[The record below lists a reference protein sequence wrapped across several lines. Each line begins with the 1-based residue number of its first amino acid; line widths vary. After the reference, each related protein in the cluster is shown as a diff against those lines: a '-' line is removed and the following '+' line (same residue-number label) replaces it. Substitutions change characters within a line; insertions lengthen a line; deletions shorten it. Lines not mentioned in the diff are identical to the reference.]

1 MRTVAFVNLK
11 GGVGK
16 TVSAANFAHILT
28 AVHHKRVLLV
38 DGDKQ
43 GNASQYFQLY
53 GGQDGT
59 AALLVKQDAD
69 IMSTIYQTQYKGLD
83 VITSNMD
90 LYSADREL
98 WADEERDQTGSLK
111 EALRRAA
118 ADYDYCV
125 IDNGPAIDVITLNIL
140 VAADD
145 VLIPVRPDDFSI
157 AGMVDLLEQIGHVK
171 ALNPGL
177 MVQGVF
183 FTHWQNRETFGQARA
198 ALEKSGIC
206 PVLQTAIS
214 YNPKVSES
222 TFAHTPL
229 CVFAGRSW
237 AAIQYKKLT
246 AEYLALTDSGKGKEG

>member
-98 WADEERDQTGSLK
+98 WADEERGHTGDLK
-111 EALRRAA
+111 DALRRAA

-125 IDNGPAIDVITLNIL
+125 IDNGPSIDVITLNIL

-145 VLIPVRPDDFSI
+145 VLIPVRPDDFSRGRPWRK
-157 AGMVDLLEQIGHVK
+157 AGFARCSRRRSPTIRK
-171 ALNPGL
+171 CPRARLNICRCACSPG
-177 MVQGVF
+177 
-183 FTHWQNRETFGQARA
+183 E
-198 ALEKSGIC
+198 
-206 PVLQTAIS
+206 
-214 YNPKVSES
+214 
-222 TFAHTPL
+222 
-229 CVFAGRSW
+229 AGRLSS
-237 AAIQYKKLT
+237 T
-246 AEYLALTDSGKGKEG
+246 RS